1 VVVSDSLLA
10 ALGILLF
17 RRGKWKKVEV

>member
-17 RRGKWKKVEV
+17 RRGKWKQVTV